1 MLSYLQSIEHNRLQ
15 HLLCLDY
22 QETVNDIIWH
32 DGNPTNITNEQI
44 LAKQTE
50 LQTAYDNNKYQRD
63 REVQYPSL
71 KEFAEAYTEKEI
83 NGNDTKWIEYK
94 TKYNKVRTDNPKS

>member
-1 MLSYLQSIEHNRLQ
+1 MDIIKSILALKANAKISING
-15 HLLCLDY
+15 
-22 QETVNDIIWH
+22 ETVNDIIWH
-32 DGNPTNITNEQI
+32 DGNPTNITNEQR